1 MSDTRDGKLKG
12 SIGVVGIVFLV
23 IAAAA
28 PLTAIGGAL
37 PIMIATGNGAGAP
50 MAYIVAA
57 VVLLVFSVGYAAMS
71 SHMTDT
77 GAFYAYV
84 GKGLGENV
92 GLGAAGLAL
101 LTYTAIQA
109 GIYGLAASTLQGLV
123 VSYGGP
129 DLPWWLWALVLI
141 GIVSVLGYRSID
153 LGAKVLGVLLVLEI
167 GIVLALSV
175 AVFAQ
180 GGADGIDVQSFTPD
194 AFLSGSPGIALMF
207 AIASF
212 IGFEAT
218 AIYGEEA
225 RDPKRTV
232 PIATYAAVI
241 VIGAVYAVSS
251 WAVVLAFGSNSVAD
265 AAAADPAGLTF
276 AAAAQFLGATWS
288 DIIQIMLV
296 TSLFAAL
303 LAFHNAISR
312 YVFALARR
320 GAAPKALARTHARHG
335 SPHVGSIFQT
345 LSAVLVVG
353 VFALAGADPILQL
366 FTWMS
371 GLATVS
377 ILVLM
382 VLTGVAIYTF
392 FARTRVDSRTWHTKI
407 APVLGTLGLL
417 VVLGLVLDN
426 FTLLIGGSSTIA
438 AILLLIVVGFFVAGL
453 LRGISTRRSRST
465 EASRAIEHEP
475 GELAQ

>member
-225 RDPKRTV
+225 KDPKRTV

-453 LRGISTRRSRST
+453 LRGISSRRSRST

>member
-225 RDPKRTV
+225 KDPKRTV

-353 VFALAGADPILQL
+353 LFALAGADPILQL

-382 VLTGVAIYTF
+382 ILTGVAIYTF

-465 EASRAIEHEP
+465 EASRAVEHEP

>member
-225 RDPKRTV
+225 KDPKRTV

-465 EASRAIEHEP
+465 EASWAIEHEP

>member
-37 PIMIATGNGAGAP
+37 PIMIATGNGSGAP

-353 VFALAGADPILQL
+353 LFALAGADPILQL

-382 VLTGVAIYTF
+382 ILTGVAIYTF

>member
-320 GAAPKALARTHARHG
+320 GAAPKVLARTHARHG

-353 VFALAGADPILQL
+353 VFAFAGADPILQL

-382 VLTGVAIYTF
+382 ILTGVAIYTF

>member
-353 VFALAGADPILQL
+353 LFALAGADPILQL

-382 VLTGVAIYTF
+382 ILTGVAIYTF

>member
-225 RDPKRTV
+225 KDPKRTV

>member
-129 DLPWWLWALVLI
+129 DQPWWLWALVLI
-141 GIVSVLGYRSID
+141 GTVSVLGYRSID

-225 RDPKRTV
+225 KDPKRTV

>member
-141 GIVSVLGYRSID
+141 GTVSVLGYRSID

-225 RDPKRTV
+225 KDPKRTV

>member
-225 RDPKRTV
+225 KDPKRTV

-353 VFALAGADPILQL
+353 LFALAGADPILQL

-382 VLTGVAIYTF
+382 ILTGVAIYTF

>member
-84 GKGLGENV
+84 GKGLGESV

-180 GGADGIDVQSFTPD
+180 GGADGIDAQSFTPD

-225 RDPKRTV
+225 KDPKRTV

-251 WAVVLAFGSNSVAD
+251 WAVVLAFGSNSVGD

-382 VLTGVAIYTF
+382 ILTGVAIYTF
-392 FARTRVDSRTWHTKI
+392 FTRTRVDSRTSHTKI

-465 EASRAIEHEP
+465 EVSRAIEHEP
-475 GELAQ
+475 GELAL

>member
-109 GIYGLAASTLQGLV
+109 GIYGLAASTLQGLI

-225 RDPKRTV
+225 KDPKRTV

-382 VLTGVAIYTF
+382 VLTGVAIYRF

>member
-101 LTYTAIQA
+101 LTYTAVQA

-225 RDPKRTV
+225 KDPKRTV

-345 LSAVLVVG
+345 VSAVLVVG

-382 VLTGVAIYTF
+382 ILTGVAIYTF

>member
-141 GIVSVLGYRSID
+141 GTVSVLGYRSID

-353 VFALAGADPILQL
+353 LFALAGADPILQL